1 MKSNLAKSVA
11 AAALLTAA
19 IASNVAPASAAQ
31 NHHPKSAH
39 LAYVRV
45 VPTGPANI
53 GPVPAATSPDWQPD
67 YFGYVRGPVYGY
79 GPLPGVPQF
88 GGAPQGINA
97 RLAQAD
103 ASCAQRFRSYDP
115 ASGTYIGRDGRRRA
129 CR

>member
-1 MKSNLAKSVA
+1 MV
-11 AAALLTAA
+11 
-19 IASNVAPASAAQ
+19 PA
-31 NHHPKSAH
+31 
-39 LAYVRV
+39 
-45 VPTGPANI
+45 GPANI

-88 GGAPQGINA
+88 GGAPQGVNA
-97 RLAQAD
+97 RLAQAET
-103 ASCAQRFRSYDP
+103 SCAQRFRSYDP